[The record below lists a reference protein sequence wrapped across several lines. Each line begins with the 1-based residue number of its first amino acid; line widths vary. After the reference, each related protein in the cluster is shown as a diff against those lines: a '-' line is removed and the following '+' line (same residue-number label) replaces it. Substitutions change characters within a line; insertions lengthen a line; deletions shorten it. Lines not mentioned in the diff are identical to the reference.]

1 MSENKSNTSAVFPI
15 VRALQRAQEF
25 GKAETGWTP
34 NGPGAKMQERYIP
47 LLASLEKQ
55 LHNFSPEELKA
66 IASDDHEII
75 NFWLKKNGFNIELE
89 PFQDPESFGVASI
102 MSVLVKWVTAGTE
115 TELDVDGKTYKAA
128 RLEEN
133 ITFSEVNGNPVAHIQ
148 TQNGDEVHLMVAD
161 DTTLQGLDLLERCK
175 GISDKRGESY
185 KWGGLVFPF
194 VDLDQEVDIKFFL
207 GMGFEGTGAQGG
219 KGRLA
224 IMQAKQQTKFKMNH
238 IGAKAESA
246 AAFEMGLECCFMPK
260 PDLVIDKPF
269 YAWMT
274 RQGLDV
280 PYFAGYIDTSDWKD
294 PGEIK

>member
-1 MSENKSNTSAVFPI
+1 MSTNKSVTSAVFPI
-15 VRALQRAQEF
+15 VRALQRATEF
-25 GKAETGWTP
+25 GKAETGWTSK
-34 NGPGAKMQERYIP
+34 GPGAKMQERYIP

-66 IASDDHEII
+66 IASDDVDVI
-75 NFWLKKNGFNIELE
+75 NFWLKKHGFNIELG

-102 MSVLVKWVTAGTE
+102 MTVLVKWVTEGTE
-115 TELDVDGKTYKAA
+115 TELEVGGKTYKAA
-128 RLEEN
+128 RLEDN
-133 ITFSEVNGNPVAHIQ
+133 ISFSPVGDNTAVHIQ
-148 TQNGDEVHLMVAD
+148 TQNGDEVHLVIAD
-161 DTTLQGLDLLERCK
+161 DPTLEGLDLLEHCK
-175 GISDKRGESY
+175 GISDNRGESY
-185 KWGGLVFPF
+185 KHGGVVFPF
-194 VDLDQEVDIKFFL
+194 IDLDQEVDISHFL
-207 GMGFEGTGAQGG
+207 GMGFQGTGAQGG

-238 IGAKAESA
+238 LGAKAESA
-246 AAFEMGLECCFMPK
+246 AAFEMALECAFMPK

-274 RQGLDV
+274 RKGLDV